1 MLTRSKNHALEM
13 PLNLILP
20 AVQLSKRKPE
30 VWFLLQKIFPH
41 PLIPPRPEEGGGNFQ
56 WLLPNA
62 AAVSA
67 DLSASTSQML
77 QRGNDVKLGSKSQH
91 LRVQLSPPPPRPTPP
106 LHTPPHPAPT
116 ANNQYHRSLMHIFY
130 HKNCPPFSTRSCVTT
145 AGFFQS
151 GCRGDVGC

>member
-1 MLTRSKNHALEM
+1 MLTRSKNHVLELG
-13 PLNLILP
+13 LNLILP
-20 AVQLSKRKPE
+20 AVLLSKRKPE

-91 LRVQLSPPPPRPTPP
+91 LHVQLSAPPRPAPWLPP
-106 LHTPPHPAPT
+106 LPTPT
-116 ANNQYHRSLMHIFY
+116 ANNQYHRSLMHIFTT
-130 HKNCPPFSTRSCVTT
+130 KIAPISTRSCVTA